1 MATTPAELFERH
13 HVAIYRYLFRMTGS
27 RETAEELTQDVFVR
41 VLKGLEHYQER
52 DQERAWLFRIARNLR
67 CDHARQRHRQPPAT
81 PLEYV
86 NPIEPQRQ
94 ELRFSLTRALAVLT
108 DDEREAFVLGEI
120 GGFSYVEIG
129 AICDTTPA
137 AVRSRIYRARLALRR
152 ALDAPGVGDRSFGR
166 GTHA

>member
-13 HVAIYRYLFRMTGS
+13 HVAIYRYLLRMTGS

-41 VLKGLEHYQER
+41 VLKGLEQYQER
-52 DQERAWLFRIARNLR
+52 DRERAWLFSIARNLR
-67 CDHARQRHRQPPAT
+67 CDLARRWQSQPPST
-81 PLEYV
+81 SLEDV
-86 NPIEPQRQ
+86 DAFEPQQQ
-94 ELRFSLTRALAVLT
+94 ELQLSLARALAALAE
-108 DDEREAFVLGEI
+108 DDREAFVLGEI

-129 AICDTTPA
+129 AICKASPA

-152 ALDAPGVGDRSFGR
+152 ELAAPVARPPSFVR

>member
-13 HVAIYRYLFRMTGS
+13 HAAIYRYLLRMTGS
-27 RETAEELTQDVFVR
+27 REAAEELTQDVFVR

-67 CDHARQRHRQPPAT
+67 CDDARRRQRRPPSTA
-81 PLEYV
+81 LEDV

-94 ELRFSLTRALAVLT
+94 ELQYSLARALAALS
-108 DDEREAFVLGEI
+108 DEDREAFVLGEI

-129 AICDTTPA
+129 VICETTPA
-137 AVRSRIYRARLALRR
+137 AIRSRIYRARLALRR
-152 ALDAPGVGDRSFGR
+152 ALDAPAVRERTFMR